1 MLDSCWISAVPII
14 YDLEIMELIQS
25 SVIPDNLTEIRSRPL
40 LPLSIAS
47 LIYLQYT
54 ASLLTIVLIITYD
67 MEF

>member
-47 LIYLQYT
+47 LIYLQHT
-54 ASLLTIVLIITYD
+54 ASLPTIVLII
-67 MEF
+67 